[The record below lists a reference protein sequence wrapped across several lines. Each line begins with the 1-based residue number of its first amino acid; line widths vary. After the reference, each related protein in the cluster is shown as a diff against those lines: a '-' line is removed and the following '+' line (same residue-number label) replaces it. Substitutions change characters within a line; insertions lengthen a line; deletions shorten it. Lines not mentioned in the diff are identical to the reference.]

1 MKAVASVLCRTLHI
15 SRSVD
20 PGVKYFNVGPTIS
33 ARASRN
39 KRLILDF
46 SATK

>member
-15 SRSVD
+15 SRNVD

-39 KRLILDF
+39 KKLILDF
-46 SATK
+46 